1 MGPNYPLEAKA
12 TALNKAISSLASF
25 MKLTVQVVRET
36 DGMEIIVGKACVFLP
51 VGKGLG
57 VQKELAPV

>member
-1 MGPNYPLEAKA
+1 
-12 TALNKAISSLASF
+12 

-36 DGMEIIVGKACVFLP
+36 DGMEIIVGRHVCFLP

-57 VQKELAPV
+57 VQKELAQSDAGDWWGRARWGQILPLKMP